1 MLRDIYV
8 VIEQTP
14 IYHIQFGSSLDWEPL
29 FPTIQSIFSYF
40 KKASRDKIDVLIVDK
55 FRVTYSTNIK
65 ESLATI
71 FISDLTDA
79 RDELEAQLAKA
90 QVEFISMFEDIL
102 TIPTG
107 KSAFSSFNP
116 IAERIHQTLR
126 PKIAV
131 VGFGG
136 VGKTTITK
144 LIRAEKIPT
153 EHVPTLTGDIVT
165 VKIGKLHLHLWD
177 FAGQEHY
184 SFLWPQFIQ
193 NSDAVLIVSDSS
205 LQNID
210 KSKFFI
216 DLVKKEVPHAQVI
229 AIANKQDLPDA
240 MAPDRVGKLLGVNA
254 HGMIA
259 IDTNNRAKMIQII
272 GELLNISPQ
281 ISPLIRPLLDRDK
294 AVEEA
299 EKLLMEGDFQGAIQK
314 FRNIA
319 TLSRELGED
328 SLSIEFSERAKLLES
343 KLKSQKASINGD
355 RGTTAGHPAP
365 VSKTAKGSAEVKE
378 IPADSKPPPQKAPRL
393 DITTP
398 RPSLSKKDAIQI
410 PEISP
415 DSKPLRPKDT
425 PSDIKEVAPP
435 QPKIIILPSQY
446 IGGQAFFDII
456 SRNLNSILASAAQGL
471 KLHSCNQNQINQIL
485 SNYNESSAP
494 AFVECVT
501 TQIDHDQ
508 IKPLAN
514 IALKDRDK
522 SHLSPKVA
530 PSAALSSDVSTDFP
544 HSDSSE
550 VESKDQEISIQDKI
564 KSIKTQITAV
574 ETKLA
579 AFKEDFDNG
588 KLAAKE
594 FNRLN
599 KELREEKKKLQDILS
614 DLRIQE
620 IRSFDVSV
628 PD

>member
-14 IYHIQFGSSLDWEPL
+14 IYHIQFGSSVDWEGL
-29 FPTIQSIFSYF
+29 FPAIKPIFQYF
-40 KKASRDKIDVLIVDK
+40 KKASKDKIDVLMVDK
-55 FRVTYSTNIK
+55 FRVTFSTDIK
-65 ESLATI
+65 NGLATI

-79 RDELEAQLAKA
+79 RDELKAQLVKA
-90 QVEFISMFEDIL
+90 QVEFISMFEDVLSISA
-102 TIPTG
+102 G
-107 KSAFSSFNP
+107 KSTFNSFNP
-116 IAERIHQTLR
+116 IAERIHQALR

-153 EHVPTLTGDIVT
+153 EHVPTMTGDIIT

-193 NSDAVLIVSDSS
+193 NSDAVLIVSDST
-205 LQNID
+205 LENID

-229 AIANKQDLPDA
+229 AIANKQDLPEA
-240 MAPDRVGKLLGVNA
+240 MAPDRVGKLLGVKA

-272 GELLNISPQ
+272 GELLNISLQ

-299 EKLLMEGDFQGAIQK
+299 EKLLIEGDFQGAIQK

-343 KLKSQKASINGD
+343 KLESQKASIKAHSH
-355 RGTTAGHPAP
+355 TTVRPTEQI
-365 VSKTAKGSAEVKE
+365 SRIAKDSVEVPE
-378 IPADSKPPPQKAPRL
+378 IPADSKPLPQK
-393 DITTP
+393 TP
-398 RPSLSKKDAIQI
+398 HQELSTQQTSISKKDAIQI
-410 PEISP
+410 PEIFP
-415 DSKPLRPKDT
+415 DSKSLPPKNS
-425 PSDIKEVAPP
+425 PSDLKEAGAPEL
-435 QPKIIILPSQY
+435 KIVIPPSQY
-446 IGGQAFFDII
+446 LGGQAFFDII
-456 SRNLNSILASAAQGL
+456 SRNLHSILASTAQGL
-471 KLHSCNQNQINQIL
+471 KFHSYNQSQINQIL
-485 SNYNESSAP
+485 SNYNESSAL
-494 AFVECVT
+494 AFAEHAT
-501 TQIDHDQ
+501 TQIDDDR
-508 IKPLAN
+508 IKPLAS
-514 IALKDRDK
+514 IALKERHK
-522 SHLSPKVA
+522 PPLSTEEAPTVA
-530 PSAALSSDVSTDFP
+530 PF
-544 HSDSSE
+544 SE
-550 VESKDQEISIQDKI
+550 VKASPPESDPSRAESMDQEISIQDKI
-564 KSIKTQITAV
+564 QSIKTQITAV
-574 ETKLA
+574 ERKLA
-579 AFKEDFDNG
+579 SLKEDFDNG
-588 KLAAKE
+588 NLVAKE

-599 KELREEKKKLQDILS
+599 NELRQQKRELQDTLS

-620 IRSFDVSV
+620 IKSFDVSI